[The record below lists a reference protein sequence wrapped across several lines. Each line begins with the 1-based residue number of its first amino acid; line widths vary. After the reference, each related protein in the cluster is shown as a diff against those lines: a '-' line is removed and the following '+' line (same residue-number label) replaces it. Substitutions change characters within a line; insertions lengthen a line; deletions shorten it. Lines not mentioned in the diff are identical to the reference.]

1 MCNSLS
7 NLSNIGITLDND
19 SENNIRKILA
29 GKHLIF
35 YQVQDDAVWILR
47 VLHSGMDVED
57 LDFDKSF

>member
-7 NLSNIGITLDND
+7 NLSNIGIILNND

-35 YQVQDDAVWILR
+35 YQVQDYAVWILR